1 MLIQGNNFTATINNS
16 TGKNISWAKNK
27 DTRPV
32 REIKSQDE
40 IYSSLSKNFR
50 SILKQIQRIYYVFAV
65 KFLQMLHK
73 LLPNGKIPAWS

>member
-16 TGKNISWAKNK
+16 TGKNISRAKNK

-32 REIKSQDE
+32 CEIKSQDE

-73 LLPNGKIPAWS
+73 LLPNGKIPA